1 MRAGQFRADLY
12 YQISAATLSLPP
24 LRQRTEDIPALVEFF
39 LVKYS
44 ALLGRTRL
52 HFDLQDF
59 TLLQRFPWPGNIRE
73 LENVVR
79 KIVAL
84 NDPKAV
90 FSELAVQM
98 NGSPFTGAAGEI
110 PPLKM
115 AARAASHRTEREV
128 ILQTLAR
135 TRWNRTRAAQ
145 ELRISYSS
153 LRAKLKQILPTQQER
168 T

>member
-1 MRAGQFRADLY
+1 M
-12 YQISAATLSLPP
+12 
-24 LRQRTEDIPALVEFF
+24 
-39 LVKYS
+39 
-44 ALLGRTRL
+44 
-52 HFDLQDF
+52 
-59 TLLQRFPWPGNIRE
+59 
-73 LENVVR
+73 R

-98 NGSPFTGAAGEI
+98 NESPFTGAAGEI

-135 TRWNRTRAAQ
+135 NRWNRTRAAQ
-145 ELRISYSS
+145 ELRISS
-153 LRAKLKQILPTQQER
+153 LRAKLKQTLPPQQDISKSQR
-168 T
+168 VS